1 MASTRNKNMPSD
13 YCLQQQSYSLA
24 RNYVN
29 YAHSSYGSPKQTSIP
44 SVGITP
50 SHMSYNA
57 FSRNGIEIESALR
70 GINSTNLVSPQEPAT
85 PQFKT
90 IKFQPFFERLP
101 MIMPDPLVIKGNQR
115 PFPI

>member
-29 YAHSSYGSPKQTSIP
+29 YTHSSYGSPKQTAIP

-50 SHMSYNA
+50 SHMSYSA

-70 GINSTNLVSPQEPAT
+70 GINSTNLVSPQAPT
-85 PQFKT
+85 VPQFKSLS
-90 IKFQPFFERLP
+90 FQPFFERIP
-101 MIMPDPLVIKGNQR
+101 MIMPDTLVINGNQR

>member
-29 YAHSSYGSPKQTSIP
+29 YAHSSYGWPKQTAIP
-44 SVGITP
+44 CVGITP
-50 SHMSYNA
+50 SHMSYSV
-57 FSRNGIEIESALR
+57 FSRNGVEIESALR
-70 GINSTNLVSPQEPAT
+70 GINSRNLVNPQSPT
-85 PQFKT
+85 NPQLKT
-90 IKFQPFFERLP
+90 LSFQPCFSR
-101 MIMPDPLVIKGNQR
+101 MQTIMPDPLVIEGNQR